1 MELQLSIE
9 LLKLSKRGLS
19 QRAPMGHRRI
29 QILELHNPFRIRDF
43 MLNKKD
49 ILGWNISIKLM
60 DIQSMLN

>member
-1 MELQLSIE
+1 MH
-9 LLKLSKRGLS
+9 LKPC
-19 QRAPMGHRRI
+19 QAPVINIVNHTI
-29 QILELHNPFRIRDF
+29 FLDEEKFKFRIRDF